1 MLASRLIWLL
11 VIGVDEAS
19 LLNDEA
25 MAKIKKDAGF
35 NPKEPLKHNTDI
47 KVGLYLEHLDVSASP
62 HHSQHTFSTPL
73 AHS

>member
-11 VIGVDEAS
+11 VIGVGEAS
-19 LLNDEA
+19 SLNDEA

-47 KVGLYLEHLDVSASP
+47 KFGLYLEHLDVSASP
-62 HHSQHTFSTPL
+62 HHSHHTFSTPL

>member
-1 MLASRLIWLL
+1 MLASRLVWLL

-19 LLNDEA
+19 SLNNKVTA
-25 MAKIKKDAGF
+25 TIKKDAGF

-47 KVGLYLEHLDVSASP
+47 KFELYLEHLDVSASP

-73 AHS
+73 AHP